1 MKSILSLK
9 VPKYSNKLMHGWVI
23 LFSLYGSLMV
33 LSASMNSS
41 TTLETLVGIVIRQL
55 LFLGLGTILMIKVAQ
70 WMNFSLL
77 KKFIFVFSMVM
88 IGVLILPLFFP
99 AVGGA
104 QAWIRLP
111 GGLTIQPS
119 EFAKVLVICLF
130 ALYGGDVGRKD
141 VKWYRVL
148 GWPILF
154 TLTYVGIVII
164 LQRDLGSAVILFAL
178 GWMSMMML
186 SGPWMKWIKF
196 WMFVLTLLGLGIVLF
211 LLTPEGIAFL
221 SRLPIPTY
229 QLNRFIDMLNPVER
243 RYDSSYQLF
252 NSLIAFSKGEIW
264 GIGLGQ
270 SVQKLGYLP
279 VATSDY
285 ILAVIVEETG
295 IVGFGIVFLSYFG
308 LISLLLVHALSV
320 KQEKYKIIL
329 FGNLMFLVLH
339 FILNVGGVSATI
351 PLTGVPLLM
360 VSAGGS
366 SQLAIMM
373 MFGLSQFV
381 IHQDKLERRKDHHEN
396 HIRKPSLLKTTDTIL
411 EHHSS

>member
-1 MKSILSLK
+1 
-9 VPKYSNKLMHGWVI
+9 MHAWVI

-33 LSASMNSS
+33 LSASMNST
-41 TTLETLVGIVIRQL
+41 TTLESLLSIVIRQL
-55 LFLGLGTILMIKVAQ
+55 LFLAIGTLLMIKIAQ
-70 WMNFSLL
+70 WMNFKLL
-77 KKFIFVFSMVM
+77 KKYVFFLSIIM
-88 IGVLILPLFFP
+88 IGVLLIPLMFQ

-119 EFAKVLVICLF
+119 EFAKILIICLF
-130 ALYGGDVGRKD
+130 ALYGGDVSRSD
-141 VKWYRVL
+141 VTWYRVL
-148 GWPILF
+148 GWPLLF
-154 TLTYVGIVII
+154 TFIYVFIVFA
-164 LQRDLGSAVILFAL
+164 LQSDLGSAVIILAL

-186 SGPWMKWIKF
+186 SGPWMKWVKF
-196 WMFVLTLLGLGIVLF
+196 WMFVITLLGIGLILF

-221 SRLPIPTY
+221 SRLPIPSY

-295 IVGFGIVFLSYFG
+295 IIGFGIVFISYFG
-308 LISLLLVHALSV
+308 LMTMLLVHALSV
-320 KQEKYKIIL
+320 RQEKYKIIL
-329 FGNLMFLVLH
+329 FGNLMFLILH

-381 IHQDKLERRKDHHEN
+381 IHSDKLERRKESHEN
-396 HIRKPSLLKTTDTIL
+396 HIRKPSILKTTDTLL
-411 EHHSS
+411 EHHSA

>member
-1 MKSILSLK
+1 MKYLFSLK
-9 VPKYSNKLMHGWVI
+9 LPKYTNKFMHGWVI

-33 LSASMNSS
+33 LSASMNST
-41 TTLETLVGIVIRQL
+41 TTLESLISVVIRQL
-55 LFLGLGTILMIKVAQ
+55 LFLGLGTIIMIKVAQ
-70 WMNFSLL
+70 WMNFNLL
-77 KKFIFVFSMVM
+77 KRFIFLTSLIM
-88 IGVLILPLFFP
+88 IGFLILPLFFP

-111 GGLTIQPS
+111 GGISIQPS
-119 EFAKVLVICLF
+119 EFAKVLIICLF
-130 ALYGGDVGRKD
+130 ALYGGDMMRSD
-141 VKWYRVL
+141 VTWFRVL
-148 GWPILF
+148 RWPIFF
-154 TLTYVGIVII
+154 TLVYVGIVIL
-164 LQRDLGSAVILFAL
+164 LQRDLGSAVIMLAL

-186 SGPWMKWIKF
+186 SGPWMKWVKF
-196 WMFVLTLLGLGIVLF
+196 WMFVITLAGIGIILF

-221 SRLPIPTY
+221 TRQNVPSYMI
-229 QLNRFIDMLNPVER
+229 NRFIDMLNPVER

-308 LISLLLVHALSV
+308 LIMMLLVHALSV

-329 FGNLMFLVLH
+329 FGNLMFLMLH

-366 SQLAIMM
+366 SQLAIMI
-373 MFGLSQFV
+373 MFGFSQFV
-381 IHQDKLERRKDHHEN
+381 IHQDKLERRKVHHEN
-396 HIRKPSLLKTTDTIL
+396 HIRKPSILKTTDAIL